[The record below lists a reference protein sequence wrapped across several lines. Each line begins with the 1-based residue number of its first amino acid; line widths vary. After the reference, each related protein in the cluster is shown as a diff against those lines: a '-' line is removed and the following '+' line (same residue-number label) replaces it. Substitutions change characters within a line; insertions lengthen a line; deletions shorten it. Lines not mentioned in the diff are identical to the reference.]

1 MMKVKTDI
9 LLVEDDLSFGS
20 VLKSYLELNDFMI
33 TWIDDGKNAVEVFTR
48 GKFGLCIL
56 DVMLPGVDGF
66 TIAKEIRKLDSEVP
80 LLFLTAK
87 SLRED
92 ILKGYKIGA
101 DDYITKPFDTEVLL
115 YKIKAILKRK
125 INYRHNLQRIVKIGL
140 YTFNPERRE
149 LTIKKKVHNLSP
161 REAELLIMLFENKN
175 RLLNRDIVLREIWG
189 EEGYFTT
196 RSMDVFITKLRK
208 YLSDDP
214 KIEIRNIHGTG
225 YILEVK
231 EPNK

>member
-1 MMKVKTDI
+1 MKNKTDI

-20 VLKSYLELNDFMI
+20 VLKSYLELNEFNI
-33 TWIDDGKNAVEVFTR
+33 TWIDDGKSAVEVFKR
-48 GKFGLCIL
+48 GNFRLCIL
-56 DVMLPGVDGF
+56 DVMLPNVDGF
-66 TIAKEIRKLDSEVP
+66 TIAKEIRKLDTEVP

-92 ILKGYKIGA
+92 ILKGYKLGA

-115 YKIKAILKRK
+115 YKLKAILKRESNNRQDLPGV
-125 INYRHNLQRIVKIGL
+125 IQIGR
-140 YTFNPERRE
+140 YIFNSERRT
-149 LTIKKKVHNLSP
+149 LTIRKKIRNLSP
-161 REAELLIMLFENKN
+161 READLLIMLCENKN
-175 RLLNRDIVLREIWG
+175 RLLNRDIALREIWG

-214 KIEIRNIHGTG
+214 KIEIKNIHGTG
-225 YILEVK
+225 YILEVR
-231 EPNK
+231 EQNK

>member
-1 MMKVKTDI
+1 MKNKTDI
-9 LLVEDDLSFGS
+9 LLVEDDISFGS
-20 VLKSYLELNDFMI
+20 VLKSYLELNDFKI
-33 TWIDDGKNAVEVFTR
+33 TWIDDGKNAVEVFKR
-48 GKFGLCIL
+48 GKFRLCIL
-56 DVMLPGVDGF
+56 DVMLPNVDGF

-92 ILKGYKIGA
+92 ILKGYKLGA

-115 YKIKAILKRK
+115 YKIKAILKRET
-125 INYRHNLQRIVKIGL
+125 NSRQDFQGIVQIGL
-140 YTFNPERRE
+140 YTFNPERRT
-149 LTIKKKVHNLSP
+149 LTIKKKVQNLSP
-161 REAELLIMLFENKN
+161 READLLTMLCENKN

-208 YLSDDP
+208 CLSDDP
-214 KIEIRNIHGTG
+214 KIEIKNIHGAG
-225 YILEVK
+225 YILEVG
-231 EPNK
+231 EQNK

>member
-1 MMKVKTDI
+1 
-9 LLVEDDLSFGS
+9 
-20 VLKSYLELNDFMI
+20 
-33 TWIDDGKNAVEVFTR
+33 
-48 GKFGLCIL
+48 
-56 DVMLPGVDGF
+56 
-66 TIAKEIRKLDSEVP
+66 
-80 LLFLTAK
+80 
-87 SLRED
+87 
-92 ILKGYKIGA
+92 
-101 DDYITKPFDTEVLL
+101 
-115 YKIKAILKRK
+115 
-125 INYRHNLQRIVKIGL
+125 
-140 YTFNPERRE
+140 
-149 LTIKKKVHNLSP
+149 
-161 REAELLIMLFENKN
+161 MLFENKN